1 MLRIVSNSFLCIRD
15 IDASQKVCVCVCVCD
30 SFHMNWYFCTVKRRT
45 PTKNEDLLEVSGP
58 SSEKN
63 VPINISLVLV
73 VLGLF
78 RTQSKVEMGV
88 FANTVNG

>member
-30 SFHMNWYFCTVKRRT
+30 SFHMNWYFCTVKRRP
-45 PTKNEDLLEVSGP
+45 PTKNEDWLEVSGP

-78 RTQSKVEMGV
+78 RTQSKS
-88 FANTVNG
+88 

>member
-1 MLRIVSNSFLCIRD
+1 MQVR
-15 IDASQKVCVCVCVCD
+15 KYVCVCVCD
-30 SFHMNWYFCTVKRRT
+30 SFHMNWYFCTVKRR
-45 PTKNEDLLEVSGP
+45 PSTKNEDLLEVSGP

-78 RTQSKVEMGV
+78 RTQSKS
-88 FANTVNG
+88 